1 MQMPETRRKIWK
13 NIFALLPR
21 KQKSGFF
28 LILLILAVSAV
39 LSQLT
44 PLAIGYLTDHVLAGQ
59 NASFASVAPILLAIL
74 VVNIVNELIKVARR
88 LIVEDTATQAEKT
101 ARQRAA
107 LSLLM
112 APLSY
117 FRAHM
122 TGNIHGRL
130 NRSLEGTVKLIKLMF
145 MDFAPAVTTGLAA
158 VVTIF
163 TQLPASVACLVV
175 LVIPVGTFIVF
186 RQIRTQKGIRVELM
200 ETKADMDGAMVELL
214 GGIETIRALDSAQTE
229 GARIEARSEQLRKKE
244 MRHHRAMAFYDCL
257 KFVNEAFFSVLVIG
271 LSVLLASRGAITVGT
286 VLTAYLCFTQLTGPL
301 RELHRILDE
310 FSECVVLANDYFQLS
325 DLPLDFSYEEEGV
338 PGQTP
343 RDNGVA
349 LRDVR
354 FAYPEKP
361 DQLILNDIVLAIP
374 AGRFIGIA
382 GPSGCGKSSLI
393 KVIDKLE
400 KARGEVLLGGVP
412 LSGLTRAAL
421 SQNVALV
428 PQTPFLTADTVYRNI
443 CYGMKREVS
452 LEEVR
457 EAARKANIAA
467 DIEQLEGGYQFLL
480 AEGGTNLSG
489 GQRQRIAL
497 ARVFLKKPR
506 ILILDEATSALD
518 NTSEKRIQAEIEK
531 MKEECGTTVISIAHR
546 LSTLQNWDGDHRHGQ
561 GPHRAAG
568 HLPRAGGRAG
578 AVSGHGAG
586 DTQIRDT
593 GLHAAE
599 HNPPRFWCK
608 KRGNALDS
616 AAASTVI
623 LRMKEGSF
631 HGVFHSGPVAPV
643 RGDHPHPALVRP
655 DRSAQAR
662 PRRGNRLPL
671 LRSGR
676 GGPAAGHPLLSGPRG
691 GAGPNQG
698 MSGRPLL

>member
-1 MQMPETRRKIWK
+1 MMRATIARRHIEGIVRVMQKPENRRKIWK
-13 NIFALLPR
+13 SIFALLPR

-59 NASFASVAPILLAIL
+59 NASFASVAPILVAIL
-74 VVNIVNELIKVARR
+74 VVNIINELIKVARR

-163 TQLPASVACLVV
+163 TQLPVSVACLVV
-175 LVIPVGTFIVF
+175 LVIPVGTFIVL
-186 RQIRTQKGIRVELM
+186 RQIGTQKGIRVELM
-200 ETKADMDGAMVELL
+200 DTKADMDGAMVELL

-310 FSECVVLANDYFQLS
+310 FSECVVLANDYFRLS
-325 DLPLDFSYEEEGV
+325 DLPLDFSYQDEGASKA
-338 PGQTP
+338 QTP
-343 RDNGVA
+343 RDNSVT
-349 LRDVR
+349 LKDVR

-374 AGRFIGIA
+374 PGKFIGIA

-400 KARGEVLLGGVP
+400 EAQGEVLLGGVP
-412 LSGLTRAAL
+412 LDSL
-421 SQNVALV
+421 SRTVLAENVALV
-428 PQTPFLTADTVYRNI
+428 PQTPFLVADTVYHNI

-452 LEEVR
+452 PEEVR

-467 DIEQLEGGYQFLL
+467 DIEQLEGGYQFVL

-497 ARVFLKKPR
+497 ARIFLKKPR

-531 MKEECGTTVISIAHR
+531 MKEECGTTVLSIAHR
-546 LSTLQNWDGDHRHGQ
+546 LSTLQNCDEIIVMDKGCIVQRGTYRELESAPGLFRDMALG
-561 GPHRAAG
+561 
-568 HLPRAGGRAG
+568 
-578 AVSGHGAG
+578 
-586 DTQIRDT
+586 IR
-593 GLHAAE
+593 
-599 HNPPRFWCK
+599 K
-608 KRGNALDS
+608 
-616 AAASTVI
+616 
-623 LRMKEGSF
+623 
-631 HGVFHSGPVAPV
+631 
-643 RGDHPHPALVRP
+643 
-655 DRSAQAR
+655 
-662 PRRGNRLPL
+662 
-671 LRSGR
+671 
-676 GGPAAGHPLLSGPRG
+676 
-691 GAGPNQG
+691 
-698 MSGRPLL
+698 

>member
-1 MQMPETRRKIWK
+1 MDKHNHRLAKKIY
-13 NIFALLPR
+13 ALLPKR
-21 KQKSGFF
+21 QKSGFV
-28 LILLILAVSAV
+28 LILLILGVSAV

-44 PLAIGYLTDHVLAGQ
+44 PLAVGYLTDHVLAGES
-59 NASFASVAPILLAIL
+59 ASFASVVPILVAIL
-74 VVNIVNELIKVARR
+74 IVNVVNELIKVARR
-88 LIVEDTATQAEKT
+88 LIVEDTATQAEKI

-107 LSLLM
+107 LSLLL

-117 FRAHM
+117 FRSHM

-145 MDFAPAVTTGLAA
+145 MDFAPAVFTGLAA

-163 TQLPASVACLVV
+163 TQLPVSVACLVI

-186 RQIRTQKGIRVELM
+186 RQIGTQKGIRVELM

-271 LSVLLASRGAITVGT
+271 LSVLLASQGIISVGT

-310 FSECVVLANDYFQLS
+310 FSECVVLADDYFQLS
-325 DLPLDFSYEEEGV
+325 DLPLDFSYRNNGA
-338 PGQTP
+338 PAAP
-343 RDNGVA
+343 KLADNGVT

-361 DQLILNDIVLAIP
+361 DQRILDDIVLAIP
-374 AGRFIGIA
+374 AGKFIGIA

-393 KVIDKLE
+393 KVIDRLE
-400 KARGEVLLGGVP
+400 KGEGEVLLGGVP
-412 LSGLTRAAL
+412 LDSLSRATLAE
-421 SQNVALV
+421 NVALV
-428 PQTPFLTADTVYRNI
+428 PQTPFLTADTVRRNI

-457 EAARKANIAA
+457 EAARRVNIAA
-467 DIEQLEGGYQFLL
+467 DIEKLDGGYDFEL

-531 MKEECGTTVISIAHR
+531 LKEECGTTVISIAHR
-546 LSTLQNWDGDHRHGQ
+546 LSTLQNCDEIIVMDR
-561 GPHRAAG
+561 
-568 HLPRAGGRAG
+568 GRIVQRGTYRELEGTPGLFRDMALG
-578 AVSGHGAG
+578 
-586 DTQIRDT
+586 IR
-593 GLHAAE
+593 
-599 HNPPRFWCK
+599 K
-608 KRGNALDS
+608 
-616 AAASTVI
+616 
-623 LRMKEGSF
+623 
-631 HGVFHSGPVAPV
+631 
-643 RGDHPHPALVRP
+643 
-655 DRSAQAR
+655 
-662 PRRGNRLPL
+662 
-671 LRSGR
+671 
-676 GGPAAGHPLLSGPRG
+676 
-691 GAGPNQG
+691 
-698 MSGRPLL
+698 

>member
-1 MQMPETRRKIWK
+1 MMRATIARRHIEGIVRVMQKPENRRKIWK
-13 NIFALLPR
+13 SIFALLPR

-59 NASFASVAPILLAIL
+59 NASFASVAPILVAIL

-163 TQLPASVACLVV
+163 TQLPVSVACLVV
-175 LVIPVGTFIVF
+175 LVIPVGTFIVL
-186 RQIRTQKGIRVELM
+186 RQIGTQKGIRVELM
-200 ETKADMDGAMVELL
+200 DTKADMDGAMVELL

-310 FSECVVLANDYFQLS
+310 FSECVVLANDYFRLS
-325 DLPLDFSYEEEGV
+325 DLPLDFSYQDEGASKA
-338 PGQTP
+338 QTP
-343 RDNGVA
+343 RDNSVT
-349 LRDVR
+349 LKDVR

-374 AGRFIGIA
+374 PGKFIGIA

-400 KARGEVLLGGVP
+400 EAQGEVLLGGVP
-412 LSGLTRAAL
+412 LDSL
-421 SQNVALV
+421 SRTVLAENVALV
-428 PQTPFLTADTVYRNI
+428 PQTPFLIADTVYHNI

-452 LEEVR
+452 PEEVR

-467 DIEQLEGGYQFLL
+467 DIEQLEGGYQFVL

-497 ARVFLKKPR
+497 ARIFLKKPR

-531 MKEECGTTVISIAHR
+531 MKEECGTTVLSIAHR
-546 LSTLQNWDGDHRHGQ
+546 LSTLQNCDEIIVMDKGCIVQRGTYRELE
-561 GPHRAAG
+561 RAPGLFRDMALG
-568 HLPRAGGRAG
+568 
-578 AVSGHGAG
+578 
-586 DTQIRDT
+586 IR
-593 GLHAAE
+593 
-599 HNPPRFWCK
+599 K
-608 KRGNALDS
+608 
-616 AAASTVI
+616 
-623 LRMKEGSF
+623 
-631 HGVFHSGPVAPV
+631 
-643 RGDHPHPALVRP
+643 
-655 DRSAQAR
+655 
-662 PRRGNRLPL
+662 
-671 LRSGR
+671 
-676 GGPAAGHPLLSGPRG
+676 
-691 GAGPNQG
+691 
-698 MSGRPLL
+698 

>member
-1 MQMPETRRKIWK
+1 MDKHNRRLAKKIY
-13 NIFALLPR
+13 ALLPKR
-21 KQKSGFF
+21 QKSGFV
-28 LILLILAVSAV
+28 LILLILGVSAV

-44 PLAIGYLTDHVLAGQ
+44 PLAVGYLTDHVLAGES
-59 NASFASVAPILLAIL
+59 ASFASVVPILVAIL
-74 VVNIVNELIKVARR
+74 IVNVVNELIKVARR
-88 LIVEDTATQAEKT
+88 LIVEDTATQAEKI

-107 LSLLM
+107 LSLLL

-117 FRAHM
+117 FRSHM

-145 MDFAPAVTTGLAA
+145 MDFAPAVFTGLAA

-163 TQLPASVACLVV
+163 TQLPVSVACLVI

-186 RQIRTQKGIRVELM
+186 RQIGTQKGIRVELM
-200 ETKADMDGAMVELL
+200 ETKAGMDGAMVELL

-271 LSVLLASRGAITVGT
+271 LSVLLASQGIISVGT

-310 FSECVVLANDYFQLS
+310 FSECVVLADDYFQLS
-325 DLPLDFSYEEEGV
+325 DLPLDFSYRNNGA
-338 PGQTP
+338 PAAP
-343 RDNGVA
+343 KLADNGVT

-361 DQLILNDIVLAIP
+361 DQRILDDIVLAIP
-374 AGRFIGIA
+374 AGKFIGIA

-393 KVIDKLE
+393 KVIDRLE
-400 KARGEVLLGGVP
+400 KGEGEVLLGGVP
-412 LSGLTRAAL
+412 LDSLSRATLAE
-421 SQNVALV
+421 NVALV
-428 PQTPFLTADTVYRNI
+428 PQTPFLTADTVRRNI

-457 EAARKANIAA
+457 EAARRANIAA
-467 DIEQLEGGYQFLL
+467 DIEKLDGGYDFEL

-531 MKEECGTTVISIAHR
+531 LKEECGTTVISIAHR
-546 LSTLQNWDGDHRHGQ
+546 LSTLQNCDEIIVMDR
-561 GPHRAAG
+561 
-568 HLPRAGGRAG
+568 GRIVQRGTYRELEGTPGLFRDMALG
-578 AVSGHGAG
+578 
-586 DTQIRDT
+586 IR
-593 GLHAAE
+593 
-599 HNPPRFWCK
+599 K
-608 KRGNALDS
+608 
-616 AAASTVI
+616 
-623 LRMKEGSF
+623 
-631 HGVFHSGPVAPV
+631 
-643 RGDHPHPALVRP
+643 
-655 DRSAQAR
+655 
-662 PRRGNRLPL
+662 
-671 LRSGR
+671 
-676 GGPAAGHPLLSGPRG
+676 
-691 GAGPNQG
+691 
-698 MSGRPLL
+698 

>member
-1 MQMPETRRKIWK
+1 MMRATIARRHIEGIVRVMQKPENRRKIWK
-13 NIFALLPR
+13 SIFALLPR

-59 NASFASVAPILLAIL
+59 NASFASVAPILVAIL

-163 TQLPASVACLVV
+163 TQLPVSVACLVV
-175 LVIPVGTFIVF
+175 LVIPVGTFIVL
-186 RQIRTQKGIRVELM
+186 RQIGTQKGIRVELM
-200 ETKADMDGAMVELL
+200 DTKADMDGAMVELL

-310 FSECVVLANDYFQLS
+310 FSECVVLANDYFRLS
-325 DLPLDFSYEEEGV
+325 DLPLDFSYQDEGASKA
-338 PGQTP
+338 QTP
-343 RDNGVA
+343 RDNSVT
-349 LRDVR
+349 LKDVR

-374 AGRFIGIA
+374 PGKFIGIA

-400 KARGEVLLGGVP
+400 EAQGEVLLGGVP
-412 LSGLTRAAL
+412 LDSL
-421 SQNVALV
+421 SRTVLAENVALV
-428 PQTPFLTADTVYRNI
+428 PQTPFLTADTVYHNI

-452 LEEVR
+452 PEEVR

-467 DIEQLEGGYQFLL
+467 DIEQLEGGYQFVL

-497 ARVFLKKPR
+497 ARIFLKKPR

-531 MKEECGTTVISIAHR
+531 MKEECGTTVLSIAHR
-546 LSTLQNWDGDHRHGQ
+546 LSTLQNCDEIIVMDKGCIVQRGTYRELE
-561 GPHRAAG
+561 RAPGLFRDMALG
-568 HLPRAGGRAG
+568 
-578 AVSGHGAG
+578 
-586 DTQIRDT
+586 IR
-593 GLHAAE
+593 
-599 HNPPRFWCK
+599 K
-608 KRGNALDS
+608 
-616 AAASTVI
+616 
-623 LRMKEGSF
+623 
-631 HGVFHSGPVAPV
+631 
-643 RGDHPHPALVRP
+643 
-655 DRSAQAR
+655 
-662 PRRGNRLPL
+662 
-671 LRSGR
+671 
-676 GGPAAGHPLLSGPRG
+676 
-691 GAGPNQG
+691 
-698 MSGRPLL
+698 

>member
-28 LILLILAVSAV
+28 LILLILGVSAV

-44 PLAIGYLTDHVLAGQ
+44 PLAVGYLTDHVLAGQ

-175 LVIPVGTFIVF
+175 LVIPVGTFIVL
-186 RQIRTQKGIRVELM
+186 RQIGTQKGIRVELM

-229 GARIEARSEQLRKKE
+229 AARIEARSEQLRKKE

-310 FSECVVLANDYFQLS
+310 FSECVVLASDYFQLS
-325 DLPLDFSYEEEGV
+325 DLPLDFSYRDEGA
-338 PGQTP
+338 PAAP
-343 RDNGVA
+343 RLADNGVA

-400 KARGEVLLGGVP
+400 KAQGEVLLGGVP

-452 LEEVR
+452 LEEVQ

-480 AEGGTNLSG
+480 AEGGSNLSG

-546 LSTLQNWDGDHRHGQ
+546 LSTLQNCDEIIVMDK
-561 GPHRAAG
+561 
-568 HLPRAGGRAG
+568 GRIVQRGTYRELEGVPGLFRDMALG
-578 AVSGHGAG
+578 
-586 DTQIRDT
+586 IR
-593 GLHAAE
+593 
-599 HNPPRFWCK
+599 K
-608 KRGNALDS
+608 
-616 AAASTVI
+616 
-623 LRMKEGSF
+623 
-631 HGVFHSGPVAPV
+631 
-643 RGDHPHPALVRP
+643 
-655 DRSAQAR
+655 
-662 PRRGNRLPL
+662 
-671 LRSGR
+671 
-676 GGPAAGHPLLSGPRG
+676 
-691 GAGPNQG
+691 
-698 MSGRPLL
+698 

>member
-1 MQMPETRRKIWK
+1 MMRATIARRHIEGIVRVMQKPENRRKIWK
-13 NIFALLPR
+13 SIFALLPR

-59 NASFASVAPILLAIL
+59 NASFASVAPILVAIL

-163 TQLPASVACLVV
+163 TQLPVSVACLVV
-175 LVIPVGTFIVF
+175 LVIPVGTFIVL
-186 RQIRTQKGIRVELM
+186 RQIGTQKGIRVELM
-200 ETKADMDGAMVELL
+200 DTKADMDGAMVELL

-325 DLPLDFSYEEEGV
+325 DLPLDFSYQDEGASKAR
-338 PGQTP
+338 TP
-343 RDNGVA
+343 RDNSVT
-349 LRDVR
+349 LKDVR

-361 DQLILNDIVLAIP
+361 EQLILNDIVLAIP
-374 AGRFIGIA
+374 PGKFIGIA

-400 KARGEVLLGGVP
+400 EAQGEVLLGGVP
-412 LSGLTRAAL
+412 LDSL
-421 SQNVALV
+421 SRTVLAENVALV
-428 PQTPFLTADTVYRNI
+428 PQTPFLIADTVYHNI

-452 LEEVR
+452 PEEVR

-467 DIEQLEGGYQFLL
+467 DIEQLEGGYQFVL

-497 ARVFLKKPR
+497 ARIFLKKPR

-531 MKEECGTTVISIAHR
+531 MKEECGTTVLSIAHR
-546 LSTLQNWDGDHRHGQ
+546 LSTLQNCDEIIVMDKGCIVQRGTYRELESAPGLFRDMALG
-561 GPHRAAG
+561 
-568 HLPRAGGRAG
+568 
-578 AVSGHGAG
+578 
-586 DTQIRDT
+586 IR
-593 GLHAAE
+593 
-599 HNPPRFWCK
+599 K
-608 KRGNALDS
+608 
-616 AAASTVI
+616 
-623 LRMKEGSF
+623 
-631 HGVFHSGPVAPV
+631 
-643 RGDHPHPALVRP
+643 
-655 DRSAQAR
+655 
-662 PRRGNRLPL
+662 
-671 LRSGR
+671 
-676 GGPAAGHPLLSGPRG
+676 
-691 GAGPNQG
+691 
-698 MSGRPLL
+698 

>member
-1 MQMPETRRKIWK
+1 MMRATTARRHIEGIVRVMQKPENRRKIWK
-13 NIFALLPR
+13 SIFALLPR

-59 NASFASVAPILLAIL
+59 NASFASVAPILVAIL
-74 VVNIVNELIKVARR
+74 DVNIVNELIKVARR

-163 TQLPASVACLVV
+163 TQLPVSVACLVV
-175 LVIPVGTFIVF
+175 LVIPVGTFIVL
-186 RQIRTQKGIRVELM
+186 RQIGTQKGIRVELM
-200 ETKADMDGAMVELL
+200 DTKADMDGAMVELL

-325 DLPLDFSYEEEGV
+325 DLPLDFSY
-338 PGQTP
+338 QDADASKARTP
-343 RDNGVA
+343 RDNSVT
-349 LRDVR
+349 LKDVR

-374 AGRFIGIA
+374 PGKFIGIA

-400 KARGEVLLGGVP
+400 EAQGEVLLGGVP
-412 LSGLTRAAL
+412 LDSLSRAVLAE
-421 SQNVALV
+421 NVALV
-428 PQTPFLTADTVYRNI
+428 PQTPFLIADTVYHNI

-452 LEEVR
+452 PEEVR

-467 DIEQLEGGYQFLL
+467 DIEQLEGGYQFVL

-497 ARVFLKKPR
+497 ARIFLKKPR

-531 MKEECGTTVISIAHR
+531 MKEECGTTVLSIAHR
-546 LSTLQNWDGDHRHGQ
+546 LSTLQNCDEIIVMDKGCIVQRGTYRELE
-561 GPHRAAG
+561 RAPGLFRDMALG
-568 HLPRAGGRAG
+568 
-578 AVSGHGAG
+578 
-586 DTQIRDT
+586 IR
-593 GLHAAE
+593 
-599 HNPPRFWCK
+599 K
-608 KRGNALDS
+608 
-616 AAASTVI
+616 
-623 LRMKEGSF
+623 
-631 HGVFHSGPVAPV
+631 
-643 RGDHPHPALVRP
+643 
-655 DRSAQAR
+655 
-662 PRRGNRLPL
+662 
-671 LRSGR
+671 
-676 GGPAAGHPLLSGPRG
+676 
-691 GAGPNQG
+691 
-698 MSGRPLL
+698 

>member
-1 MQMPETRRKIWK
+1 MEGIVRVMQKPENRRKIWK
-13 NIFALLPR
+13 SIFALLPR

-39 LSQLT
+39 LSRLT

-59 NASFASVAPILLAIL
+59 NASFASVAPILVVILA
-74 VVNIVNELIKVARR
+74 VNIVNELIKVARR
-88 LIVEDTATQAEKT
+88 LIVEDTAAQAEKT

-112 APLSY
+112 TPLSY

-163 TQLPASVACLVV
+163 TQPPVSVAWLAV
-175 LVIPVGTFIVF
+175 LVIPVGTFIVL
-186 RQIRTQKGIRVELM
+186 RQIGTQKGIRVELM
-200 ETKADMDGAMVELL
+200 DTKADMDGAMVELL

-310 FSECVVLANDYFQLS
+310 FSECVVLANDYFRLS
-325 DLPLDFSYEEEGV
+325 DLPLDFSCQDEGASKA
-338 PGQTP
+338 QTP
-343 RDNGVA
+343 RDNSVT
-349 LRDVR
+349 LKDVR

-374 AGRFIGIA
+374 AGKFIGIA

-400 KARGEVLLGGVP
+400 EAQGEVLLGGVP
-412 LSGLTRAAL
+412 LDSLSRTVLAA
-421 SQNVALV
+421 NVALV
-428 PQTPFLTADTVYRNI
+428 PQTPFLIADTVCHNI

-452 LEEVR
+452 PEEVR

-467 DIEQLEGGYQFLL
+467 DIEQLEGGYQFVL

-497 ARVFLKKPR
+497 ARIFLKKPR

-531 MKEECGTTVISIAHR
+531 MKEECGTTVLSIAHR
-546 LSTLQNWDGDHRHGQ
+546 LSTLQNCDEIIVMDKGCIVQRGTYRELESTPGLFRDMALG
-561 GPHRAAG
+561 
-568 HLPRAGGRAG
+568 
-578 AVSGHGAG
+578 
-586 DTQIRDT
+586 IR
-593 GLHAAE
+593 
-599 HNPPRFWCK
+599 K
-608 KRGNALDS
+608 
-616 AAASTVI
+616 
-623 LRMKEGSF
+623 
-631 HGVFHSGPVAPV
+631 
-643 RGDHPHPALVRP
+643 
-655 DRSAQAR
+655 
-662 PRRGNRLPL
+662 
-671 LRSGR
+671 
-676 GGPAAGHPLLSGPRG
+676 
-691 GAGPNQG
+691 
-698 MSGRPLL
+698 

>member
-1 MQMPETRRKIWK
+1 MMRAVVARRHMEGIVRVMQKPENRRKIWK
-13 NIFALLPR
+13 SIFALLPR

-59 NASFASVAPILLAIL
+59 NASFASVAPILVAIL

-163 TQLPASVACLVV
+163 AQLPASVACLVV
-175 LVIPVGTFIVF
+175 LVIPVGTFIVL
-186 RQIRTQKGIRVELM
+186 RQIGTQKGIRVELM

-214 GGIETIRALDSAQTE
+214 GGIETIRALDSAQAE

-310 FSECVVLANDYFQLS
+310 FSECVVLANDYFRLS
-325 DLPLDFSYEEEGV
+325 DLPLDFSYQDEGASKAQA
-338 PGQTP
+338 PQ
-343 RDNGVA
+343 DNSVTLKG
-349 LRDVR
+349 VR

-374 AGRFIGIA
+374 PGKFIGIA

-400 KARGEVLLGGVP
+400 EAQGEVLLGGVP
-412 LSGLTRAAL
+412 LDSL
-421 SQNVALV
+421 SRTVLAENVALV
-428 PQTPFLTADTVYRNI
+428 PQTPFLIADTVYHNI

-452 LEEVR
+452 PEEVR

-467 DIEQLEGGYQFLL
+467 DIEQLEGGYQFML

-497 ARVFLKKPR
+497 ARIFLKKPR

-546 LSTLQNWDGDHRHGQ
+546 LSTLQNCDEIIVMDK
-561 GPHRAAG
+561 
-568 HLPRAGGRAG
+568 GRIVQRGTYRELESAPG
-578 AVSGHGAG
+578 LFRDMALG
-586 DTQIRDT
+586 IR
-593 GLHAAE
+593 
-599 HNPPRFWCK
+599 K
-608 KRGNALDS
+608 
-616 AAASTVI
+616 
-623 LRMKEGSF
+623 
-631 HGVFHSGPVAPV
+631 
-643 RGDHPHPALVRP
+643 
-655 DRSAQAR
+655 
-662 PRRGNRLPL
+662 
-671 LRSGR
+671 
-676 GGPAAGHPLLSGPRG
+676 
-691 GAGPNQG
+691 
-698 MSGRPLL
+698 